1 MKEVSGRE
9 MLNVGTPR
17 MGKDEAVAP
26 VTDLTDISRV
36 ESRRLYRQALKRK
49 KREREREITQARMI
63 QKPEWKQMKK
73 LKTLKCVP
81 TIDKGIKSKFF
92 LRLNQEIQN
101 NIFPPVY
108 KT

>member
-49 KREREREITQARMI
+49 KKERERDNSSQNDTEARVETNE
-63 QKPEWKQMKK
+63 KA
-73 LKTLKCVP
+73 
-81 TIDKGIKSKFF
+81 
-92 LRLNQEIQN
+92 QN
-101 NIFPPVY
+101 IEMCANHR
-108 KT
+108 